1 MHQPMFLNECRK
13 TGFTTVLQGYY
24 KALMDTSNYKLGKLG
39 DNSGIEYTMDREGI
53 GHMSKKRE
61 LFVGFCRSQ
70 DLAMGDTLFPLK

>member
-1 MHQPMFLNECRK
+1 MFLNECRK

-24 KALMDTSNYKLGKLG
+24 KALMDTSNDKLG
-39 DNSGIEYTMDREGI
+39 DNSGIESTMDREGI

-70 DLAMGDTLFPLK
+70 DLVRGDTLFPLK